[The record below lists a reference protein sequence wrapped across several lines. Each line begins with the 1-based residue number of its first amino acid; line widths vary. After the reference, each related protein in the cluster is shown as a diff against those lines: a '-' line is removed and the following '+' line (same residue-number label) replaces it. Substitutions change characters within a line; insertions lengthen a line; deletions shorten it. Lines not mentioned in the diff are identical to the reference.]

1 MVTHS
6 PDLLGKGVFTF
17 GYIWACLFPGSDT
30 DSTVP
35 ELRSATWSSQ
45 SLGSYFWQLSVRNQ
59 ERRDDRESGTI
70 SEETAA
76 DDAAA
81 ISAVGGDFGAA
92 AGGRRFP
99 GVLKISL

>member
-30 DSTVP
+30 DSTFP
-35 ELRSATWSSQ
+35 ELRSVTWSSQ

-59 ERRDDRESGTI
+59 ERRNERRGSDILASALSKQVHTICVAGTL
-70 SEETAA
+70 S
-76 DDAAA
+76 
-81 ISAVGGDFGAA
+81 
-92 AGGRRFP
+92 
-99 GVLKISL
+99 